1 LFRRQSMCPFNVIN
15 HPCRAIFPFK
25 FSTANFTYRFIV
37 AHTDTSCKA
46 TIWLYP
52 KLILFQYPLLIQL
65 KNLRYNFHLWK
76 EWALLQSK
84 FDGLKSNLKLLPRQT
99 LIGIMPKIL
108 PHLVLLMQPLLLSYS
123 WIAMIACC

>member
-1 LFRRQSMCPFNVIN
+1 MLYSFNVIN

-25 FSTANFTYRFIV
+25 FNTANFTYRFIV

-52 KLILFQYPLLIQL
+52 KLILFQYPLLSQL
-65 KNLRYNFHLWK
+65 KNLRYNYLPLIK
-76 EWALLQSK
+76 SASQLSK
-84 FDGLKSNLKLLPRQT
+84 FDELMTNSKQQLHQT

-123 WIAMIACC
+123 